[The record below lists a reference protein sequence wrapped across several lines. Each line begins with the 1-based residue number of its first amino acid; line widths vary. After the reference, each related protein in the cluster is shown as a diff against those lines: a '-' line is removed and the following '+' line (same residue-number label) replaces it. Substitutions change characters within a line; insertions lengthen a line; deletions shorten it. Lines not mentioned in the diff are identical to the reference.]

1 MHMTEMNDRAASA
14 DDVKD
19 AAGPTAADDAKGAA
33 DGITDK
39 ASDAL
44 GGAKDKAPTRLATPV
59 TRPASCG
66 RR

>member
-1 MHMTEMNDRAASA
+1 MHMTEMNDHTASA

-19 AAGPTAADDAKGAA
+19 AAADAADDAKDAA

-44 GGAKDKAPTRLATPV
+44 GGAKDKASDWPATPV